1 MNMSKEVL
9 HKRSKQARVIFLLV
23 VMLLVGCKSDDNE
36 EVEPVIDMTGVEIVT
51 VNVDVVLPKLIQEQ
65 WKYATEW
72 ALENIEIGQQKLS
85 RRVKL
90 NLRYHDEDTADLQEL
105 AYKLTHPQA
114 GEDTCHAII
123 GPYHSDNAQIFLNH
137 AAQTRLPVVMPTC
150 TSSELQRANARN
162 TYAWF
167 LTESDITQCEIMMS
181 IAQASSASDVA
192 LVYSDDTYGHSFRD
206 WFAYYAAELDLHIAG
221 GITNYKKGDDLKQ
234 FLNETKAQAKGKNVR
249 VLVAL
254 SDASDYLDVCNQIMA
269 ACDSKVGLSLKPIC
283 SNTSCDLQVL
293 SIKDFD
299 SFDIGVTS
307 TACVSFGFSQAYSGL
322 FDIMPLNGE
331 PQMYDALTLIAL
343 GAAHQQASPD
353 SCYVGYKKVVYDKPP
368 YEPGLTDF
376 MRSITASE
384 EMVQIKWD
392 AAGLARAFSELAAR
406 RPIDIIGASSPFD
419 FDYETFT
426 KALNTTYMVWKLAP
440 FSQSA
445 KESPYQRVE
454 PIINISTADTDN
466 QAAYYTIWQFEK
478 RMQQAFDN
486 LQDVSQLPDVTDRW
500 AVVISPSTTWENYRH
515 QADAFSMYQLLRQ
528 YGYDD
533 DHIVLIVEDNLAYSQ
548 ENKDFPGQIF
558 VERGDATYSWEF
570 TGKDVRKDAVVDY
583 HFSQL
588 TPDDIAH
595 ILQGRQSER
604 LPHVIHPDSTSN
616 VFFFWSGHGG
626 MNGGPLWGNE
636 DSKVYFGTDRI
647 RSIVEEMAGT
657 AAANN
662 SQFSILRSATSGD
675 ASLAKNSQFKKYRRM
690 MFVLETC
697 YSGQWGEALTGL
709 PDLLVLTA
717 ANAYET
723 SKADNFDQQLGVYL
737 SNAFSLTFLSKV
749 SKTSNV
755 TLYDLY
761 RELFKA
767 TNGSHVTIYNN
778 DKYGSVY
785 TETMKEFFPTN

>member
-1 MNMSKEVL
+1 METSKEVL
-9 HKRSKQARVIFLLV
+9 YKLSKQVQVIFLLV
-23 VMLLVGCKSDDNE
+23 AMLLVGCQSDGE
-36 EVEPVIDMTGVEIVT
+36 EDGPVIDMPGVETVT

-65 WKYATEW
+65 WQYATEW

-105 AYKLTHPQA
+105 AYKLTHPKA

-123 GPYHSDNAQIFLNH
+123 GPYHSDNAQTFLNY

-150 TSSELQRANARN
+150 TSAELQRTNARN
-162 TYAWF
+162 PYAWF

-181 IAQASSASDVA
+181 VAQATLASDVA

-221 GITNYKKGDDLKQ
+221 GITSYQKGDDLKH
-234 FLNETKAQAKGKNVR
+234 FFNETKAQAKGKDIR

-254 SDASDYLDVCNQIMA
+254 SNASDYFDVCNQMME
-269 ACDSKVGLSLKPIC
+269 ACDPKDGFNLKPIC
-283 SNTSCDLQVL
+283 SDTSCDLQVL
-293 SIKDFD
+293 SISDFD

-307 TACVSFGFSQAYSGL
+307 TACASFGFSQAYVGL
-322 FDIMPLNGE
+322 FGMTPLNGE

-343 GAAHQQASPD
+343 GAAHKQASPD
-353 SCYVGYKKVVYDKPP
+353 SCYVRYKKVVYDEPP
-368 YEPGLTDF
+368 YEPSLTDF
-376 MRSITASE
+376 MRSLTANE
-384 EMVQIKWD
+384 DGVLTKWD
-392 AAGLARAFSELAAR
+392 AAGLALAFKELAAR
-406 RPIDIIGASSPFD
+406 RPVDIVGASSPFF
-419 FDYETFT
+419 FDNETFT

-440 FSQSA
+440 FSPLSNEA
-445 KESPYQRVE
+445 LYQRVQ
-454 PIINISTADTDN
+454 PIINLSTAEAND
-466 QAAYYTIWQFEK
+466 QATSSTIWQFEK
-478 RMQQAFDN
+478 RWQQQFDSYFQN
-486 LQDVSQLPDVTDRW
+486 DTQLPDVTDHW
-500 AVVISPSTTWENYRH
+500 AVVISPSTTWDNYRH

-558 VERGDATYSWEF
+558 VERGDNPQSWGF
-570 TGKDVRKDAVVDY
+570 IDKDVRKDAVVDY

-626 MNGGPLWGNE
+626 INGGPLWGNE
-636 DSKVYFGTDRI
+636 DSKVYFGADRI
-647 RSIVEEMAGT
+647 RDIVTEMAGT
-657 AAANN
+657 AN
-662 SQFSILRSATSGD
+662 SQS
-675 ASLAKNSQFKKYRRM
+675 KKYRRM
-690 MFVLETC
+690 MFAIETC
-697 YSGQWGEALTGL
+697 YSGQWGEALTGQ
-709 PDLLVLTA
+709 PDVLVLTA
-717 ANAYET
+717 ANSYET
-723 SKADNFDQQLGVYL
+723 SKADIFDQQLGVYL
-737 SNAFSLTFLSKV
+737 SNAFSRTFRSKV
-749 SKTSNV
+749 SKSSAV

-761 RELFKA
+761 RELFNT

-785 TETMKEFFPTN
+785 TETMQEFFFL